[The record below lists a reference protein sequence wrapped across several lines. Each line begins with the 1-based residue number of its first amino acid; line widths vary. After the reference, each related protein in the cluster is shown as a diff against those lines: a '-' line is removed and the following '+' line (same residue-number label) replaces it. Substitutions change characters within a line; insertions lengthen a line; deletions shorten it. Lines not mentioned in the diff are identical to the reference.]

1 MKVAIIEPVG
11 GHRGMNY
18 YDFGLCAGLSKAGA
32 DVTLYTCDET
42 ESPKNKQFKVNTYF
56 KRIYGQDPVLFRGL
70 RYLIGIARTFI
81 DCISNDTKI
90 CHFHFFHV
98 GILEIFNILCAKL
111 LRRVVVI
118 TAHDVDAFA
127 KGLSVKAFVRLA
139 YGWANLV
146 IAHNKTSRDELVRF
160 ASVASGKIRVI
171 PHGNYIDSI
180 PAIYDKRTARK
191 HLKLH
196 QHNKIILFFGQI
208 KAVKGLDILIRSIP
222 GVLKSCPE
230 LKVLIAGKPWKTEM
244 VDYRKLIDKLN
255 VHDYFIIHE
264 KYIPDE
270 EVPFYFSA
278 FDLIVLPYRKI
289 YQSGVLLKAMSYAK
303 PVLASDLPGMR
314 DVITDGKT
322 GFLFK
327 SEDVNSL
334 ADKLSF
340 ILKRPEKR
348 EVVALNGKKMMIEK
362 YSWKV
367 IGEKTLKCYSEI
379 C

>member
-1 MKVAIIEPVG
+1 
-11 GHRGMNY
+11 MNY
-18 YDFGLCAGLSKAGA
+18 YDFALCAGLVDAGT
-32 DVTLYTCDET
+32 DVTLYTSDET
-42 ESPKNKQFKVNTYF
+42 EIPENVQFKVSTYF
-56 KRIYGQDPVLFRGL
+56 KKIYGLDPSFVRGIRFL
-70 RYLIGIARTFI
+70 NGIVRVFI
-81 DCISNDTKI
+81 DCFRNDIKI

-111 LRRVVVI
+111 LRRVIVI

-127 KGLSVKAFVRLA
+127 KGLSVEAFVRLA

-146 IAHNKTSRDELVRF
+146 IAHNKYSKDELVDF
-160 ASVASGKIRVI
+160 AGINTDKIRII

-180 PAIYDKRTARK
+180 PATYDKLVSRK
-191 HLKLH
+191 HLGIADNSKVVL
-196 QHNKIILFFGQI
+196 LFGQI
-208 KAVKGLDILIRSIP
+208 KAVKGLDILIKSIP
-222 GVLKSCPE
+222 RVLKSCSD
-230 LKVLIAGKPWKTEM
+230 LKILIAGKPWKTEM
-244 VDYRKLIDKLN
+244 VGYRELIDKLN
-255 VHDYFIIHE
+255 VRNYFIIHE

-278 FDLIVLPYRKI
+278 SDLIVLPYRKI

-303 PVLASDLPGMR
+303 AVLASDLPGMR
-314 DVITDGKT
+314 DVITDEKT

-327 SEDVNSL
+327 SEDVDSL

-348 EVVALNGKKMMIEK
+348 EAVALNGKKMMIEK

-367 IGEKTLKCYSEI
+367 IGEKTLKCYSAI